1 MLLIIPELSFMIHGF
16 IKMKSKNIL
25 GIDVGASGIKG
36 AVVNLETGELI
47 TERIK
52 IETPKPST
60 PEAVAKVIAELTK
73 RVGYEGEVIGCGFP
87 SIIKN
92 GICHSAANIDASWK
106 GVNVAALFS
115 RATDKKVYVTNDA
128 DAAGVSE
135 MKYGKGRGVDG
146 SVLLITIGSGL
157 GSALFTD
164 GVLVQN
170 TEFGHIPFN
179 GDIAEKYA
187 SNNARKRDELTW
199 EEFGRRFNEYLHL
212 IEGLVSPNLIILGGG
227 ISKRYFLF
235 EDYIDIE
242 TEVMPAAM
250 FNHAGII
257 GAALYA
263 YQMGLTKEKEGMR
276 KEKV

>member
-1 MLLIIPELSFMIHGF
+1 MLHAIPVLSFVFFGF
-16 IKMKSKNIL
+16 IKMNSKNIL

-36 AVVNLETGELI
+36 AVVNLGTGELM

-60 PEAVAKVIAELTK
+60 PDAVAEVIAELTE
-73 RVGYEGEVIGCGFP
+73 RLGYQGGVIGCGFP

-92 GICHSAANIDASWK
+92 GTCHSAANIHASWK
-106 GVNVAALFS
+106 GVDVAALFS
-115 RATDKKVYVTNDA
+115 AATHKKVYVTNDA
-128 DAAGVSE
+128 DAAGISE
-135 MKYGKGRGVDG
+135 MKYGKGKGVDG

-187 SNNARKRDELTW
+187 SNNARKRDGLTW
-199 EEFGRRFNEYLHL
+199 EEFGKRFNEYLHL
-212 IEGLVSPNLIILGGG
+212 VEGLVSPNLIILGGG
-227 ISKRYFLF
+227 ISKRFFLF
-235 EDYIDIE
+235 EEYIDIE
-242 TEVMPAAM
+242 TEVTPAAM

-263 YQMGLTKEKEGMR
+263 YQMGVAKEKESW
-276 KEKV
+276 EKQRV